1 LKSGIKEDL
10 KMEKEFESLRSL
22 LTTLFGGGI
31 DDWIM
36 ISKTKY
42 DWDNVITRLK
52 IRFGRDEYTFND
64 LVAEIF
70 EMAKDDFCR
79 VIDEYILENQNN
91 EEKQEIVEKLQSYD
105 FDNDE
110 NWDIYCNCLDNR
122 VNLLVEDEEMENLLN
137 DLFEKELDEIADKIG
152 FNCIEIEQ

>member
-1 LKSGIKEDL
+1 
-10 KMEKEFESLRSL
+10 MEKEFESLRSL